1 MPGEDDIDFAIRRHA
16 EQQNTKS
23 ESIESV
29 IPADRSD
36 SHGLPHH
43 RRRNADL
50 ILHNFCYIF
59 KSASAVVVVV
69 VVVKLRLA

>member
-29 IPADRSD
+29 VPADRSVLNAM
-36 SHGLPHH
+36 GLRCHS
-43 RRRNADL
+43 NNQDDAL
-50 ILHNFCYIF
+50 TCVIF
-59 KSASAVVVVV
+59 VFLAV
-69 VVVKLRLA
+69 LLFP